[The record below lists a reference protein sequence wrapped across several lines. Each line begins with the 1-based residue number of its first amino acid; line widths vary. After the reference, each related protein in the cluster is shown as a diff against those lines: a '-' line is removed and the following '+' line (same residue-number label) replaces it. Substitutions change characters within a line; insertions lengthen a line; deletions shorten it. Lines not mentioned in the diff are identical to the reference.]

1 MSSFQSNETTLLG
14 PDAGHMTDTAD
25 EFQFQCLLIGLAMY
39 FLLAAFIVGA
49 MNGSLTFLSVAELI
63 DLCRPSSTIAMIIS
77 TARRMLDSVATC
89 LSRKKPEQVVVVPPA
104 LGFPLV
110 PRSKDF
116 SLSCISPIESPH
128 RSCSTPATRRSSKP
142 SENRWQEET
151 PPPATTPT
159 VHEQQPPT
167 AETVEPVEP
176 VVPVETVCTI
186 ERLKPAVPVPFGCP
200 TKWAALREAGATVM
214 VPTAMDLPAALREAI
229 QQKAAAGQH
238 HRHSAPLDLG
248 PWCKEGLDPQRF
260 REYLRASSTEC
271 KRARF
276 MQAERR
282 AAGKPALSSMLLPIG
297 QQQAGAAI
305 VEGDEDELVIEVLKH
320 SWRGTY
326 ERLLRLSPSGLETRM
341 PDATRRITNVWR
353 LSQIQIVTEP
363 VGAEVVLGGRTDITL
378 CVAQQFPVP
387 WRQELSFSVGSAEE
401 RAIFIEQLSVL
412 QMRAAA

>member
-14 PDAGHMTDTAD
+14 PDAGHMIATTDY
-25 EFQFQCLLIGLAMY
+25 FRIQCLIISLAMY
-39 FLLAAFIVGA
+39 FLLTAFVLGA
-49 MNGSLTFLSVAELI
+49 MNGSLNFISIAESI
-63 DLCRPSSTIAMIIS
+63 DLYRPSSTIAMIIS
-77 TARRMLDSVATC
+77 TSRRMLDSVATC
-89 LSRKKPEQVVVVPPA
+89 LSRKKPQQAVVVPPA

-128 RSCSTPATRRSSKP
+128 RSCSTPSTRRSSKP

-167 AETVEPVEP
+167 AETMEPVEP
-176 VVPVETVCTI
+176 VCTV

-214 VPTAMDLPAALREAI
+214 VPTAMDLPAALREAV
-229 QQKAAAGQH
+229 QQKAAGGQH
-238 HRHSAPLDLG
+238 HWRPAPLDLG
-248 PWCKEGLDPQRF
+248 PWSKEGLDPQRF
-260 REYLRASSTEC
+260 REYLRASSAEC

-305 VEGDEDELVIEVLKH
+305 VEGDEDELVIEVHKH

-326 ERLLRLSPSGLETRM
+326 NRLLRLSPSGLETRM

-353 LSQIQIVTEP
+353 LSQI
-363 VGAEVVLGGRTDITL
+363 EVVPEPISPSAEGSRALITL
-378 CVAQQFPVP
+378 RVAQQHPVP
-387 WRQELSFSVGSAEE
+387 WCQELSFSVGSAEE
-401 RAIFIEQLSVL
+401 RAILIEQLSVL
-412 QMRAAA
+412 QTRAAA